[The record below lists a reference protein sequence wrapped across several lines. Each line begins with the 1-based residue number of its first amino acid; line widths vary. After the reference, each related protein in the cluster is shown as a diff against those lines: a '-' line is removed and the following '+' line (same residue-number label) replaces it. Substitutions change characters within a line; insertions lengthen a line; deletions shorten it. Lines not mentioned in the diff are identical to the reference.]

1 MLDATKSEVVKRC
14 DIFDRPPLSKGWT
27 NGANGLLGNSVHPT
41 MPNLGQGGAM
51 AIEDAYVLGEELS
64 VVKHSKDV
72 NSILK
77 AYER

>member
-1 MLDATKSEVVKRC
+1 
-14 DIFDRPPLSKGWT
+14 
-27 NGANGLLGNSVHPT
+27 